1 MGEGNKGH
9 QCECNLCGD
18 ELSKRAM
25 DLANAR
31 FEQFKKEFECKEN
44 QKTSLL
50 NGNGSIQK
58 ASISDEQL
66 HKQIKELK
74 NDH

>member
-18 ELSKRAM
+18 DLSKRAM
-25 DLANAR
+25 DLANAK
-31 FEQFKKEFECKEN
+31 FEKFKKEFEYEK
-44 QKTSLL
+44 QKTSLV

-58 ASISDEQL
+58 ATISD
-66 HKQIKELK
+66 
-74 NDH
+74 D